1 MAQHPDADVLAA
13 LVLGRLDSVR
23 AEGVAAHLVTC
34 RTCRATFDRYAD
46 SIATLRSASPPAGL
60 APGTAKDAGGAGGPA
75 PFPLGQRPPERR
87 WLPWLRVAAALVV
100 GLVLGGG
107 AVLGWPK
114 DEPVPAASPT
124 PTWHAPLLT
133 GAGQE
138 VGTVAR
144 STSAAGPVLVLEV
157 TGGPAGKELTC
168 RLVRAG
174 GRTTDVAQVELSD
187 QRPNSWVIEIGRP
200 EPSQVQL
207 VDQDGELWAAAR
219 PPATG

>member
-13 LVLGRLDSVR
+13 LVLGRLDPGR
-23 AEGVAAHLVTC
+23 ADDVAAHLLSC

-46 SIATLRSASPPAGL
+46 SIATLGSASPPAGL

-75 PFPLGQRPPERR
+75 PFPLRRRPPERR

-114 DEPVPAASPT
+114 GEPAPAASPT
-124 PTWHAPLLT
+124 PTWHASLRT
-133 GAGQE
+133 ADGQV

-144 STSAAGPVLVLEV
+144 SSSAAGPVLVLEV
-157 TGGPAGKELTC
+157 TDGPAGKELTC

-174 GRTTDVAQVELSD
+174 GSTSDVAHLQLSD
-187 QRPNSWVIEIGRP
+187 QGPNSWVIETEGQQ
-200 EPSQVQL
+200 PSQVQL

-219 PPATG
+219 PTG